1 MNVKTKIPR
10 VLTMPLLS
18 LRGLVVFPG
27 EIVHFDVGRPKSAA
41 ALREAMEGDQ
51 ILYLVMQRDP
61 MTEDPGMEEL
71 HPMGTVARVQQ
82 ILKIPGDGVRVAVE
96 GLYRAT
102 VSRVEQADPFF
113 MVQTTE
119 RFSRESTD
127 GALKMALQRDL
138 RVGFVEYARISPS
151 LPADAMT
158 RMNHIS
164 RLTDVCDHVVASLP
178 LSAEEKQGELWQLSV
193 IRRAANA
200 IAYLQR
206 EQRIAQLELD
216 IQQKVQ
222 ERVDENQR
230 EYYLRE
236 QMRVIA
242 DELGEEENPLE
253 ESEEY
258 RAKVKALGVSEEIE
272 KKLLKECDKLSKM
285 PLGSHEAT
293 VVRGYLD
300 ACLEVP
306 WNRKT
311 TDTFDLKEARR
322 ILDRDHYGLQ
332 DVKDRILEILAVRH
346 LAPEVKGQVICLL
359 GPPGVGKT
367 SIAKSMATA
376 MGRKYVRVSL
386 GGIRDEAEIR
396 GHRRTYVGAMMGRI
410 MSAISQSGVSNP
422 LLLLDEVDKM
432 SCDFRGDPASAML
445 EVLDTEQN
453 YRFVDHYIDL
463 PFDLSDV
470 LFVTTANDAD
480 GIPQPLYDRM
490 DVIRLSGYTEAE
502 KIHIAKEHLVKKA
515 LKANGLTARQVRFT
529 DKTLH
534 AIISGYTR
542 EAGVRTLER
551 TIGKICRKAARR
563 VVEEGVAGVSLTDL
577 EALLGPRKFKDD
589 RLPTEHEVGL
599 VNGLAWT
606 STGGEL
612 LPIEVAV
619 LAGTGKI
626 ELTGSLGDVMKESAR
641 IGVSYVRAHAD
652 EWNIESDFY
661 KTKDIHIHA
670 PEGAIPKEGPSA
682 GIAMTTALISA
693 LTGIPV
699 RRDVAMT
706 GEISLRG
713 QVLPIGGLKEKSMA
727 AYTRRMHTVIIPW
740 ENESDL
746 AKLDTEVREGLHF
759 VPVRDLK
766 EVLPLALTKMPRKT
780 TRTTRIAA
788 PHREMPDTVAS
799 MTPQV

>member
-1 MNVKTKIPR
+1 MNTKKKVTRVKT
-10 VLTMPLLS
+10 LPLLS

-27 EIVHFDVGRPKSAA
+27 EMIHFDIGRPQSAA
-41 ALREAMEGDQ
+41 ALREAMEDDQ
-51 ILYLVMQRDP
+51 LLYLVMQRDP
-61 MTEDPGMEEL
+61 MTEEPTLEEMY
-71 HPMGTVARVQQ
+71 PMGTVARVRQV
-82 ILKIPGDGVRVAVE
+82 LKLPGDGVRVAVE
-96 GLYRAT
+96 GLYRAAVT
-102 VSRVEQADPFF
+102 DVVQSDPFYR
-113 MVQTTE
+113 VQTTE
-119 RFSRESTD
+119 RLSRDTADETAQI
-127 GALKMALQRDL
+127 ALLRDL
-138 RVGFVEYARISPS
+138 RFGFVEYAKISPS

-164 RLTDVCDHVVASLP
+164 KLSDVCDHVVASLP
-178 LSAEEKQGELWQLSV
+178 LTAEEKQGALSQLSV
-193 IRRAANA
+193 LRRAEKALSYLEREQA
-200 IAYLQR
+200 IAR
-206 EQRIAQLELD
+206 LEMD

-242 DELGEEENPLE
+242 DELGEEDNPLE

-258 RAKVKALGVSEEIE
+258 RVKVKALSLPEEIE
-272 KKLLKECDKLSKM
+272 SKLLKECDKLSKM

-300 ACLEVP
+300 ACVELP
-306 WNRKT
+306 WNKKT

-332 DVKDRILEILAVRH
+332 EVKERILEILAVRH

-453 YRFVDHYIDL
+453 CRFVDHYIDL

-502 KIHIAKEHLVKKA
+502 KVHIAKEHLVKKA

-529 DKTLH
+529 EKTLH
-534 AIISGYTR
+534 AIIQGYTR

-577 EALLGPRKFKDD
+577 EALLGPRKYKDD

-619 LAGTGKI
+619 LPGTGKI

-652 EWNIESDFY
+652 EWNIDGEFY
-661 KTKDIHIHA
+661 KNKDIHIHA

-727 AYTRRMHTVIIPW
+727 AYTRRMHTVVIPW

-746 AKLDTEVREGLHF
+746 AKLDAEVREGLRF
-759 VPVRDLK
+759 KPVRDMK
-766 EVLPLALTKMPRKT
+766 EVLPLALTKMPRKPS
-780 TRTTRIAA
+780 RSTRIAA
-788 PHREMPDTVAS
+788 PHREMPDAIAS
-799 MTPQV
+799 MTPQA

>member
-1 MNVKTKIPR
+1 
-10 VLTMPLLS
+10 
-18 LRGLVVFPG
+18 
-27 EIVHFDVGRPKSAA
+27 
-41 ALREAMEGDQ
+41 
-51 ILYLVMQRDP
+51 
-61 MTEDPGMEEL
+61 
-71 HPMGTVARVQQ
+71 
-82 ILKIPGDGVRVAVE
+82 
-96 GLYRAT
+96 
-102 VSRVEQADPFF
+102 
-113 MVQTTE
+113 
-119 RFSRESTD
+119 
-127 GALKMALQRDL
+127 
-138 RVGFVEYARISPS
+138 
-151 LPADAMT
+151 
-158 RMNHIS
+158 
-164 RLTDVCDHVVASLP
+164 
-178 LSAEEKQGELWQLSV
+178 
-193 IRRAANA
+193 RRAEKALS
-200 IAYLQR
+200 YLQR
-206 EQRIAQLELD
+206 EQTIARLELD

-222 ERVDENQR
+222 ERVDDNQR

-242 DELGEEENPLE
+242 DELGEEDNPLE

-258 RAKVKALGVSEEIE
+258 RGKVKALALPEEIE
-272 KKLLKECDKLSKM
+272 SKLLKECDKLSKM

-300 ACLEVP
+300 ACLELP
-306 WNRKT
+306 WNKKT

-322 ILDRDHYGLQ
+322 ILDRDHYGLTE
-332 DVKDRILEILAVRH
+332 VKDRILEILAVRH

-367 SIAKSMATA
+367 SIAQSMATA

-386 GGIRDEAEIR
+386 GGVRDEAEIR

-453 YRFVDHYIDL
+453 VRFVDHFVDL

-502 KIHIAKEHLVKKA
+502 KVHIAREHLVKKA
-515 LKANGLTARQVRFT
+515 LKASGLTARQVRFT
-529 DKTLH
+529 EKTLH
-534 AIISGYTR
+534 AIIQGYTR

-563 VVEEGVAGVSLTDL
+563 VVEEGAASVSLTDL
-577 EALLGPRKFKDD
+577 ESLLWPRKFKDD

-619 LAGTGKI
+619 LPGTGKI

-652 EWNIESDFY
+652 DWNIDRDFY

-682 GIAMTTALISA
+682 GIAMTTALVSA

-727 AYTRRMHTVIIPW
+727 AYTRRMRTVVIPS

-746 AKLDTEVREGLHF
+746 AKIDAEVRTGLRF
-759 VPVRDLK
+759 VPVRDMR
-766 EVLPLALTKMPRKT
+766 EVLPLA
-780 TRTTRIAA
+780 
-788 PHREMPDTVAS
+788 
-799 MTPQV
+799 

>member
-178 LSAEEKQGELWQLSV
+178 LSAEEKQGELSQLSV
-193 IRRAANA
+193 IRRAEKA

>member
-1 MNVKTKIPR
+1 MSTKKKVTRVKS
-10 VLTMPLLS
+10 LPLLS
-18 LRGLVVFPG
+18 LRGLVIFPG
-27 EIVHFDVGRPKSAA
+27 EMVHFDIGRTRSAA
-41 ALREAMEGDQ
+41 ALREAMEDDQ
-51 ILYLVMQRDP
+51 LLYLVMQRDP
-61 MTEDPGMEEL
+61 MTEEPLLEDL
-71 HPMGTVARVQQ
+71 YPMGTVARVRQV
-82 ILKIPGDGVRVAVE
+82 LKLPGDGLRVAVE
-96 GLYRAT
+96 GLYRAV
-102 VSRVEQADPFF
+102 VSDIEQVDPFF
-113 MVQTTE
+113 RVTTTE
-119 RFSRESTD
+119 KLSRETAD
-127 GALKMALQRDL
+127 EAAQIALLRDL
-138 RVGFVEYARISPS
+138 RYGFVEYAKISPS
-151 LPADAMT
+151 LSGDAMT

-164 RLTDVCDHVVASLP
+164 RLSDVCDHIIASLP
-178 LSAEEKQGELWQLSV
+178 LSAEEKQGALAQLSV
-193 IRRAANA
+193 VRRAETALL
-200 IAYLQR
+200 YLHR
-206 EQRIAQLELD
+206 EQNIARMELD

-222 ERVDENQR
+222 ERVDDNQR

-258 RAKVKALGVSEEIE
+258 RIRVKALALPKEIE
-272 KKLLKECDKLSKM
+272 KKLLKECDKLAKM

-300 ACLEVP
+300 ACLELP
-306 WNRKT
+306 WNNKT
-311 TDTFDLKEARR
+311 TDSFDLKEARR

-332 DVKDRILEILAVRH
+332 EVKDRILEILAVRH

-410 MSAISQSGVSNP
+410 MSAIAQAGVSNP

-470 LFVTTANDAD
+470 LFVTTANDAE

-490 DVIRLSGYTEAE
+490 DVIRIGGYTEAE

-515 LKANGLTARQVRFT
+515 LKANGLTARQLRFT
-529 DKTLH
+529 DKTLQS
-534 AIISGYTR
+534 IIQGYTR

-563 VVEEGVAGVSLTDL
+563 IVEEGAMSVSLTDL
-577 EALLGPRKFKDD
+577 EALLGPRKYKDD
-589 RLPTEHEVGL
+589 RLPTRHEVGL

-619 LAGTGKI
+619 LPGTGKI

-652 EWNIESDFY
+652 EWDIDREFY
-661 KTKDIHIHA
+661 NNKDIHIHA
-670 PEGAIPKEGPSA
+670 PEGALPKEGPSA
-682 GIAMTTALISA
+682 GIAMTTALVSA

-727 AYTRRMHTVIIPW
+727 AYARHMNTVVIPS

-746 AKLDTEVREGLHF
+746 AKIDAEVRDGLHF
-759 VPVRDLK
+759 VPVRDMK
-766 EVLPLALTKMPRKT
+766 EVLPLALTQMPRT
-780 TRTTRIAA
+780 TSHTAHVA
-788 PHREMPDTVAS
+788 VPHREMPDTIAS
-799 MTPQV
+799 MTPKA